1 MSSAFLLDL
10 TQCIGCT
17 GCVVACKTGNELAE
31 GTGYIRISERIS
43 GTFPDLVG
51 GFDNHRCYHCS
62 DAACVDVCPTGALFQ
77 EDGLTR
83 LNADACSGCR
93 FCVQTCPFSVP
104 RMADGV
110 ATKCDGCRDVV
121 RAGGTPWCVTTCP
134 SDALRFGERNEI
146 AAEAHARASTMR
158 AKYPNALVYGESQAG
173 GLGVLMVLPD
183 EPEAMGLPID
193 PEIAT
198 VTEAWQDFAQPIGL
212 GVMGVSILGAG
223 VAAVIARRNHMNE
236 MRRLEEAAASSDG
249 ETDEVHR

>member
-31 GTGYIRISERIS
+31 GTSYIRISERVS

-104 RMADGV
+104 KMADGV

-158 AKYPNALVYGESQAG
+158 AKYPNAQVYGESQAG

-236 MRRLEEAAASSDG
+236 MRQLEEAAASSDG
-249 ETDEVHR
+249 DTDEVQR